1 MNNQV
6 LKVTSRKLTGGKV
19 ELTAHL
25 ADGSNEI
32 IAKKVS
38 DKPVVQ
44 MYSIEINGNV
54 QGLGGHFTMGKT
66 IRDKQYHVKEFTVEE
81 AA

>member
-6 LKVTSRKLTGGKV
+6 LKITSRKLSDGKV

-25 ADGSNEI
+25 ADGTSVI
-32 IAKKVS
+32 IAKKVTA
-38 DKPVVQ
+38 KPVVQ
-44 MYSIEINGNV
+44 MYDYEINGNV